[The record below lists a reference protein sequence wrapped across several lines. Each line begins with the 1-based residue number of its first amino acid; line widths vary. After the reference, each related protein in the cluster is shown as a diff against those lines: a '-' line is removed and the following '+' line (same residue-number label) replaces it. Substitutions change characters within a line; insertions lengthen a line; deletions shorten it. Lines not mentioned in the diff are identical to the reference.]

1 MLNTFQTGSKIVCDI
16 LRFLWMLFL
25 VLSVLPPSAEAAP
38 RAALESLLS
47 QARVVMKPVKE
58 PVGAWEI
65 DIHARQLDL
74 SDFWSGFGPG
84 FRIPSAFQKLDAL
97 SIIGIVPVPVTALL
111 SPQVWKPGM
120 SLVLKKVILQLGH
133 LHCQGAGS
141 ILCTADG
148 YWEGAFKITSKGA
161 RPFLEMLVQEKTLPP
176 VTVLGLHVLIG
187 LLESQSYEGHKPG
200 DQMSHTKKKRDPV
213 QLDLL
218 FRDKMIWVNGVPVA
232 PQQRLGPVKP
242 VLQENGKK

>member
-1 MLNTFQTGSKIVCDI
+1 MCGVV
-16 LRFLWMLFL
+16 RFLWMLFL
-25 VLSVLPPSAEAAP
+25 VLIVLPPSAEAVP

-47 QARVVMKPVKE
+47 QARVVTKPVKE
-58 PVGAWEI
+58 PVGSWEI

-74 SDFWSGFGPG
+74 SDFWSG

-97 SIIGIVPVPVTALL
+97 SIIGIVPVPVTALF

-133 LHCQGAGS
+133 LYCHGAGS

-187 LLESQSYEGHKPG
+187 RNSPG
-200 DQMSHTKKKRDPV
+200 PPAKK
-213 QLDLL
+213 
-218 FRDKMIWVNGVPVA
+218 
-232 PQQRLGPVKP
+232 
-242 VLQENGKK
+242 E